1 MVSDQTFGPAVRN
14 VVDTYIIVRL
24 SRIRWRDDEWST
36 NRLMNAIYPVGKVIG
51 LLPCTFLA
59 DRFGRKVPLT
69 IGLFICIT
77 GAALQGASQN
87 VGMFIAARCILGFG
101 TSFLVQPSPIL
112 ITELAFPT
120 HRGKAT
126 ATYNTFFY
134 FGAILAAWFTY
145 GTFPIK
151 STWSWR
157 IPSLLQ
163 GALPVI
169 QLAFVWFVPES
180 PRWLV
185 AHGKQ
190 GEARRILAK
199 YHAAGDEDSPLV
211 AYELQEIEEN
221 IRIETEVQ
229 GETSWMDLVR
239 SAPNR
244 KRTLI
249 AVIVGFFAQWN
260 GAGELCVGQR
270 QFSAY
275 KLDTGVVSY
284 YLTLVLNTIGITE
297 TADQALINGLLQ
309 IFNWITAVGAGA
321 MMVDRAGRRPLFLT
335 SVAGM
340 AVSYA
345 IWTALTSTF
354 IKSHDADAGR
364 AVVAFIFIY
373 YFFYNIAWSPLLL
386 AYPVEIFPYSL
397 RGKGVSVSLSCTFI
411 GLIIGQFVN
420 PIAMTAIGWKYYIV
434 FCCIL
439 VVLFGVIYVLFP
451 ETKGRTLEQIAE
463 VFDGKNHK
471 AGMTE
476 VGLKEVDDNEKMEHV
491 RVEEKV

>member
-1 MVSDQTFGPAVRN
+1 MGL
-14 VVDTYIIVRL
+14 L
-24 SRIRWRDDEWST
+24 SRKKAGAEQAVGPELLAVEHALYPQRASYSLWLGAMMNGLQTVKQWRAYFGSP
-36 NRLMNAIYPVGKVIG
+36 NASILGLLNAIYPVGKVIG

-69 IGLFICIT
+69 IG
-77 GAALQGASQN
+77 
-87 VGMFIAARCILGFG
+87 
-101 TSFLVQPSPIL
+101 
-112 ITELAFPT
+112 
-120 HRGKAT
+120 
-126 ATYNTFFY
+126 
-134 FGAILAAWFTY
+134 
-145 GTFPIK
+145 
-151 STWSWR
+151 
-157 IPSLLQ
+157 
-163 GALPVI
+163 
-169 QLAFVWFVPES
+169 
-180 PRWLV
+180 WLV

-221 IRIETEVQ
+221 IRIETEIQ
-229 GETSWMDLVR
+229 GETSWIDLVR

-260 GAGELCVGQR
+260 GAG
-270 QFSAY
+270 
-275 KLDTGVVSY
+275 VVSY
-284 YLTLVLNTIGITE
+284 YLTLVLNSIGITE

-321 MMVDRAGRRPLFLT
+321 MMVDLAGRRPLFLT

-364 AVVAFIFIY
+364 AVVAVIFIY

-439 VVLFGVIYVLFP
+439 VVLFGVICVLFP

-476 VGLKEVDDNEKMEHV
+476 VGLKEVDEKMEHV
-491 RVEEKV
+491 RVEGKI